1 MLTLK
6 FISVLDMKRIMLD
19 LLAKNNQTDMN
30 EISLG
35 FHVPPFNSV
44 KHLHL
49 HGIAPVSEMRLI
61 ARMIFRA
68 DSYWFKKAETVINSL
83 PEAI

>member
-1 MLTLK
+1 
-6 FISVLDMKRIMLD
+6 MKRIMLE
-19 LLAKNNQTDMN
+19 LLAKNNQNNPD

-49 HGIAPVSEMRLI
+49 HGIAPTSEMGLI
-61 ARMIFRA
+61 GRWIFRE
-68 DSYWFKKAETVINSL
+68 DSYWYKKADTIIESL
-83 PEAI
+83 PDTPLK

>member
-1 MLTLK
+1 
-6 FISVLDMKRIMLD
+6 MKRIMLE
-19 LLAKNNQTDMN
+19 LLELSNQTDHN

-49 HGIAPVSEMRLI
+49 HGIAPKSDMKFVGRW
-61 ARMIFRA
+61 IFREN
-68 DSYWFKKAETVINSL
+68 SYWYKTADTIINSL
-83 PEAI
+83 KESS

>member
-1 MLTLK
+1 
-6 FISVLDMKRIMLD
+6 MKRIMLE
-19 LLAKNNQTDMN
+19 LLAKNDQNNTN

-49 HGIAPVSEMRLI
+49 HGISPTSEMKLI
-61 ARMIFRA
+61 GRWVFRP
-68 DSYWFKKAETVINSL
+68 DSYWYKTVDTIINSL
-83 PEAI
+83 PPAATEATK

>member
-1 MLTLK
+1 MAYNIL
-6 FISVLDMKRIMLD
+6 VNEMKRLMLE
-19 LLAKNNQTDMN
+19 LLEKNNQTDPN

-49 HGIAPVSEMRLI
+49 HGIAPTSEMTFIGRW
-61 ARMIFRA
+61 IFRPN
-68 DSYWFKKAETVINSL
+68 SYWFKTVSTIISSL
-83 PEAI
+83 PK